1 MFRRKSKATAGEADA
16 DTATAADAAT
26 RTDADADGADASDAP
41 SSGSDDAVPTPRDV
55 DDVDLDDGVE
65 RVDLGGVLIEH
76 TPDLELQLQ
85 VDNDTHEVQAILLAA
100 EQGAVE
106 VRPFAAP
113 RNGDLWN
120 EIRGEISEDITGRG
134 GQCEEREGPWG
145 TEIFGVV
152 PVQVSESE
160 VVGQPSRIVGVNG
173 SRWMLRA
180 TFLGKPAV
188 EPESAE
194 AATWEAALGKI
205 VVRRGKE
212 AMPVGDPLPITLP
225 PQARPVQNGTGED

>member
-1 MFRRKSKATAGEADA
+1 MFRRKRTATEPVASSATDEAEATTSADA
-16 DTATAADAAT
+16 PEEGTAVA
-26 RTDADADGADASDAP
+26 
-41 SSGSDDAVPTPRDV
+41 PTPRDV
-55 DDVDLDDGVE
+55 DDVDLEDGVE
-65 RVDLGGVLIEH
+65 RVDLGGLLVEA
-76 TPDLELQLQ
+76 TPNIELQLQ
-85 VDNDTHEVQAILLAA
+85 VDNDTHEVQAVLLAG

-120 EIRGEISEDITGRG
+120 EIRGEISDDITGRG

-152 PVQVSESE
+152 PVQVSENE

-188 EPESAE
+188 EPESDD
-194 AATWEAALGKI
+194 AAIWEEALGHLI
-205 VVRRGKE
+205 VRRGTE

-225 PQARPVQNGTGED
+225 PHARPVQNSPLQNGSGEG